1 MMKKNNLKRIF
12 AALSVTAL
20 LAQPIGMQVSAKP
33 ANALKQ
39 DAAPVVLAEDPKI
52 PLKEDFTFA
61 LAADQSAVYDGT
73 AKTLIA
79 KFLPNEAVSVTL
91 KTYDV
96 SGKET
101 AMLQAGTYTVK
112 ATMAADGDYDAVS
125 ELEIGTFTVSPK
137 TLNAENIADI
147 PAQFFTGSP
156 VEPELTVTD
165 GETKLVKTTD
175 YTVSFESNTVPG
187 TAKATITF
195 TGNYSG
201 TAEKTFVIDPKAF
214 AGEIADIPAQ
224 TYTGSPI
231 EPEINVTDGETK
243 LVKDTDYTVAYESNT
258 AAGTAKVTVTFIGN
272 YSGTAEKTFVI
283 APKAFAGEVAD
294 IPAQFYTASPI
305 EPELTV
311 TDGEVKLVKD
321 TDYTVSFESNTEPG
335 TAKLTI
341 TFTGNYSGTAEKTF
355 SVLPATPLVTVH
367 PKASRLLV
375 GKALS
380 NSKLSGGVVLDAAG
394 KELPGT
400 FSWQDDSE
408 VMKETGNYTRNIVF
422 VPNDTAHYN
431 SVELDVEV
439 VVYKISQVSAVNYY
453 TYYTVSYQT
462 NGGSSVASTR
472 VRSGYTASE
481 PDAPERAD
489 YDFAGWYT
497 DKNLKNAYNFSS
509 KVTSNITLYAK
520 WVKKD
525 NSANEIILTIG
536 SKNARVFGERVS
548 NDVAPLIVNDR
559 TMLPARFVAE
569 SLGAKVSWNEEEE
582 IVTISGFHLKTGKPI
597 TILITIGSDKATV
610 NGKTVTLDS
619 SAFLQNDRT
628 YTPIRFISEELGAEV
643 EWIEDDEQ
651 VIITRPEDN

>member
-1 MMKKNNLKRIF
+1 MKKNNLKRIF

-33 ANALKQ
+33 ANAFKQ

-61 LAADQSAVYDGT
+61 LAADQSAVYDST

-91 KTYDV
+91 KTYDA

-112 ATMAADGDYDAVS
+112 ASMAADGDYAAVND
-125 ELEIGTFTVSPK
+125 LEIGTFTVSPK

-165 GETKLVKTTD
+165 GETKLVKVTD

-187 TAKATITF
+187 TAKVTVTF

-201 TAEKTFVIDPKAF
+201 TAEKTFI
-214 AGEIADIPAQ
+214 
-224 TYTGSPI
+224 
-231 EPEINVTDGETK
+231 
-243 LVKDTDYTVAYESNT
+243 
-258 AAGTAKVTVTFIGN
+258 
-272 YSGTAEKTFVI
+272 I

-294 IPAQFYTASPI
+294 IPAQFYTAAPI

-335 TAKLTI
+335 TAKVTI

-462 NGGSSVASTR
+462 NGGSSVASAR

-497 DKNLKNAYNFSS
+497 DKNFKNAYNFSS

-619 SAFLQNDRT
+619 PAFLQNDRT

>member
-91 KTYDV
+91 KIYDA

-201 TAEKTFVIDPKAF
+201 TAEKTFVID
-214 AGEIADIPAQ
+214 
-224 TYTGSPI
+224 
-231 EPEINVTDGETK
+231 
-243 LVKDTDYTVAYESNT
+243 
-258 AAGTAKVTVTFIGN
+258 
-272 YSGTAEKTFVI
+272 
-283 APKAFAGEVAD
+283 PKAFAGEVAD

-422 VPNDTAHYN
+422 IPNDTAHYN

-462 NGGSSVASTR
+462 NGGSSVASAR

>member
-91 KTYDV
+91 KIYDA

-231 EPEINVTDGETK
+231 EPEINVTDGE
-243 LVKDTDYTVAYESNT
+243 
-258 AAGTAKVTVTFIGN
+258 
-272 YSGTAEKTFVI
+272 
-283 APKAFAGEVAD
+283 
-294 IPAQFYTASPI
+294 
-305 EPELTV
+305 
-311 TDGEVKLVKD
+311 VKLVKD

-335 TAKLTI
+335 TAKVTI

-408 VMKETGNYTRNIVF
+408 VMKATGNYTRNIVF
-422 VPNDTAHYN
+422 IPNDTAHYN

-462 NGGSSVASTR
+462 NGGSSVASAR

-489 YDFAGWYT
+489 YNFAGWYT
-497 DKNLKNAYNFSS
+497 DKNFKNAYNFSS

-536 SKNARVFGERVS
+536 SKNARVFGKRVS

>member
-1 MMKKNNLKRIF
+1 MKKNNLKRIF

-79 KFLPNEAVSVTL
+79 KFLPNKAVSVTL
-91 KTYDV
+91 KIYDA

-112 ATMAADGDYDAVS
+112 ATMAADGDYAAVN

-175 YTVSFESNTVPG
+175 YTVSFESNTEPG
-187 TAKATITF
+187 TAKVTITF

-201 TAEKTFVIDPKAF
+201 TT
-214 AGEIADIPAQ
+214 
-224 TYTGSPI
+224 
-231 EPEINVTDGETK
+231 
-243 LVKDTDYTVAYESNT
+243 
-258 AAGTAKVTVTFIGN
+258 
-272 YSGTAEKTFVI
+272 
-283 APKAFAGEVAD
+283 
-294 IPAQFYTASPI
+294 
-305 EPELTV
+305 
-311 TDGEVKLVKD
+311 
-321 TDYTVSFESNTEPG
+321 
-335 TAKLTI
+335 
-341 TFTGNYSGTAEKTF
+341 EKTF

-431 SVELDVEV
+431 SVKLDVEV

-536 SKNARVFGERVS
+536 SKNARVFGKRVS

-597 TILITIGSDKATV
+597 TILITIG
-610 NGKTVTLDS
+610 
-619 SAFLQNDRT
+619 
-628 YTPIRFISEELGAEV
+628 
-643 EWIEDDEQ
+643 
-651 VIITRPEDN
+651 